1 MIKGS
6 NIVLGVSGSIACY
19 KAVDLASKLVQEG
32 ANVFVIM
39 TSGAQEFVTP
49 LTFQSITHAQVIT
62 NLYDANSEMAIK
74 HVSLAEKAEVIIVA
88 PATANVM
95 AKAALG
101 ISDDALTATLLASKA
116 PLIFAPAM
124 DGEMWIS
131 PATQSNVA
139 ALQSRGSLIVGP
151 QAGRLASGQVG
162 MGRLA
167 DTPTIV
173 GAIKTVL
180 GRGGDLK
187 GKHIVVSAGGTQES
201 IDPVRILTNRSTGKM
216 GYAVAEAARDRGA
229 RVTLV
234 AGPTALA
241 DPYGIFG
248 QHVTTVDEMRNTIKT
263 ACAKCDALVMAAA
276 VGDYKVTSPAKQKIK
291 RGAGGLTLNLTPT
304 ADIIG
309 ELKGNFVRVGF
320 AAETQ
325 DLIGN
330 AKKKLASKKLDMVVA
345 NDITEA
351 GSGFATDTNRVTILS
366 RDGKSQKLPLLT
378 KYEVGH
384 KILDGLMPLLKNRK
398 AK

>member
-49 LTFQSITHAQVIT
+49 LTFQSITHTSVVT
-62 NLYDANSEMAIK
+62 SLYDTNSELAIK
-74 HVSLAEKAEVIIVA
+74 HVSLAEKADVIVIA
-88 PATANVM
+88 PATANIL

-116 PLIFAPAM
+116 PRIFAPAM
-124 DGEMWIS
+124 DGEMWITDT
-131 PATQSNVA
+131 TQSN
-139 ALQSRGSLIVGP
+139 ALALKKRGAVIIGP
-151 QAGRLASGQVG
+151 ESGRLASGQIG
-162 MGRLA
+162 KGRFA
-167 DTPTIV
+167 EVSIIV
-173 GAIKTVL
+173 GAVKTVL
-180 GRGGDLK
+180 GRKGDLE
-187 GKHIVVSAGGTQES
+187 GKRIVVSAGGTQES

-229 RVTLV
+229 IVTLV
-234 AGPTALA
+234 AGPTAIP
-241 DPYGIFG
+241 DPYGIFV
-248 QHVTTVDEMRNTIKT
+248 QHVTTVYEMRTSIRT
-263 ACAKCDALVMAAA
+263 ACAKCDALIMAAA

-291 RGAGGLTLNLTPT
+291 RGAGGLTLDLTPT

-309 ELKGNFVRVGF
+309 ELKGNFIKVGF

-351 GSGFATDTNRVTILS
+351 GAGFGTDTNRVTILS
-366 RDGKSQKLPLLT
+366 RDGKSQKLPLLS

-384 KILDGLMPLLKNRK
+384 KILDKLIPLFED
-398 AK
+398 

>member
-39 TSGAQEFVTP
+39 TSGAQEFVAP
-49 LTFQSITHAQVIT
+49 LTFQSITHSPVT
-62 NLYDANSEMAIK
+62 TSLYDTNSELAIK
-74 HVSLAEKAEVIIVA
+74 HVSLAEKADLIIIA
-88 PATANVM
+88 PATANVL

-124 DGEMWIS
+124 DGDMWINH
-131 PATQSNVA
+131 ATQSN
-139 ALQSRGSLIVGP
+139 ALELKNRGALIIGP
-151 QAGRLASGQVG
+151 EAGRLASGQIG
-162 MGRLA
+162 TGRFA
-167 DTPTIV
+167 ETQSIV
-173 GAIKTVL
+173 GAIKAVL
-180 GRGGDLK
+180 GRSGDLK
-187 GKHIVVSAGGTQES
+187 GKRIVVSAGGTQES

-229 RVTLV
+229 SVTLV

-241 DPYGIFG
+241 DPYGITVN
-248 QHVTTVDEMRNTIKT
+248 HVTTVDEMRNEIRT
-263 ACAKCDALVMAAA
+263 ACAKCDALIMAAA
-276 VGDYKVTSPAKQKIK
+276 VGDYKIMSPAKQKIK
-291 RGAGGLTLNLTPT
+291 RGEGGLSLKLTPT
-304 ADIIG
+304 DDIIG
-309 ELKGNFVRVGF
+309 ELKDDFIKVGI
-320 AAETQ
+320 AAQTQ
-325 DLIGN
+325 SLLEN
-330 AKKKLASKKLDMVVA
+330 ARKKLASKKLDIVVA

-351 GSGFATDTNRVTILS
+351 GSGFGTDTNQVTMLS
-366 RDGKSQKLPLLT
+366 RNGKPQKLPLLT

-384 KILDGLMPLLKNRK
+384 KILDGLIPLLKNRK

>member
-19 KAVDLASKLVQEG
+19 KAVDLVSKLVQEG

-49 LTFQSITHAQVIT
+49 LTFQSITHMPVVT
-62 NLYDANSEMAIK
+62 SLYDTNSEFAIK
-74 HVSLAEKAEVIIVA
+74 HVSLAEKTDVIIVA
-88 PATANVM
+88 PATAKVL

-101 ISDDALTATLLASKA
+101 ISDDALTATILASKA

-124 DGEMWIS
+124 DGDMWAS
-131 PATQSNVA
+131 AATQSNVSVLKKR
-139 ALQSRGSLIVGP
+139 ALFVGP
-151 QAGRLASGQVG
+151 DSGRLASGQIG
-162 MGRLA
+162 TGRLA
-167 DTPTIV
+167 DTQTII

-180 GRGGDLK
+180 GRNGDLE
-187 GKHIVVSAGGTQES
+187 GKSIVVSAGGTQES
-201 IDPVRILTNRSTGKM
+201 IDPVRLLTNRSTGKM

-229 RVTLV
+229 SVTLV
-234 AGPTALA
+234 AGPTSLP
-241 DPYGIFG
+241 DPYGVTVK
-248 QHVTTVDEMRNTIKT
+248 HVTTVDEMRNAIRA

-291 RGAGGLTLNLTPT
+291 RGAGKLTLNLTPT

-309 ELKGNFVRVGF
+309 ELKGDFVKIGF

-325 DLIGN
+325 DLTGN
-330 AKKKLASKKLDMVVA
+330 AKKKLASKKLDMIVA

-351 GSGFATDTNRVTILS
+351 GSGFGTDTNRVTIIS
-366 RDGKSQKLPLLT
+366 RDGKAQRLPLLT
-378 KYEVGH
+378 KYEVGRR
-384 KILDGLMPLLKNRK
+384 ILDKLIPLFEGD
-398 AK
+398 